1 MAKKDIGK
9 ILTTGSAKQRILL
22 IAEDMAR
29 AIYGKD
35 RLLTEHDYN
44 QLSDSFRTTSEIRLW
59 NEFRGYGST
68 VGNGI
73 MNLQGIKFE
82 VMMHYADLR
91 GYILVWNSV
100 ENAELLANS
109 LLHEVKDPEER
120 KRIAQ
125 DGAKGIDLLFTQ
137 AEVDAEGYLEI
148 MTDFE
153 KESYRD
159 ENGKRL
165 ALKEKPVK
173 TKKYSL
179 AYVMGNVRKEAEATI
194 VKYLSWEKAL
204 LDYMDEKGFNVK
216 TYKDQIHMMT
226 EHVKSPVI
234 GWDKYS
240 GKLSVGTSLPRLEEI
255 LKKYNVSPRL
265 NELEVDPQEY
275 HFFKTNILGDE

>member
-9 ILTTGSAKQRILL
+9 ILTTGSPRQRILL

-29 AIYGKD
+29 AIYGKE
-35 RLLTEHDYN
+35 RLITDHEYN
-44 QLSDSFRTTSEIRLW
+44 QLSASFKTTNEIRLW
-59 NEFRGYGST
+59 NEYRGYGSA

-82 VMMHYADLR
+82 VLMHYANLR

-109 LLHEVKDPEER
+109 LLHEVKDLEER
-120 KRIAQ
+120 KRIAK
-125 DGAKGIDLLFTQ
+125 DGTKGVNLLFTH

-153 KESYRD
+153 KESYR
-159 ENGKRL
+159 EAKR
-165 ALKEKPVK
+165 AGIKDQPVK
-173 TKKYSL
+173 TRKYSL
-179 AYVMGNVRKEAEATI
+179 AYVMGNVRREAEATI

-216 TYKDQIHMMT
+216 TYKDQIQMMT
-226 EHVKSPVI
+226 EQVKSPVI
-234 GWDKYS
+234 GWAKYS
-240 GKLSVGTSLPRLEEI
+240 GELSVGIALPRLEEI

-265 NELEVDPQEY
+265 NEIEVDPQEY